1 MAWNIDLYYQ
11 RLVSIFGDNRIVRD
25 KTETTDENCQ
35 DLTHDRIL
43 LTGGGSPIM
52 ALMLANETHVLIRQ
66 GTYQT
71 WERLTDDNVNHAEEF
86 IRKLI
91 GRNGQLSEK
100 YVGIE
105 DKKWNLLDF
114 YDYACKLGYN
124 VTLDRDN
131 LEVFMHEKGTTAIKL
146 GHSTH
151 LISRKVANGSMQVP
165 WKDVTT
171 TMVNVTLTSVKMS
184 QDTQMLQNM
193 DVATCGQVM
202 EWLAKG
208 NGFIKVVNR
217 NYKGSVVSCTMECE
231 EKELN
236 DYITSNPKTRVWLR
250 RFDEKEWHDPTLAY
264 MFPHYMYPQGR
275 VKEN

>member
-11 RLVSIFGDNRIVRD
+11 RLVSIFGDIRIVRD

-43 LTGGGSPIM
+43 LTGGASPIK
-52 ALMLANETHVLIRQ
+52 ALLLANETHVLVRQ

-86 IRKLI
+86 IRNLI
-91 GRNGQLSEK
+91 GKNGQLSEK
-100 YVGIE
+100 YVGLE

-114 YDYACKLGYN
+114 YDYARNLGYP
-124 VTLDRDN
+124 VTLDKFN

-151 LISRKVANGSMQVP
+151 LISRRGANGGVQEP

-171 TMVNVTLTSVKMS
+171 SMVNETLTSVKMS
-184 QDTQMLQNM
+184 LDIQTLQNM
-193 DVATCGQVM
+193 DVATYGQVM

-208 NGFIKVVNR
+208 NGLLKMFRR
-217 NYKGSVVSCTMECE
+217 NYMSSSVSCAMECE
-231 EKELN
+231 EKELD
-236 DYITSNPKTRVWLR
+236 DYITSEPNTKVSLR
-250 RFDEKEWHDPTLAY
+250 RFGDKEWHDPTLAY
-264 MFPHYMYPQGR
+264 MYPQGR

>member
-11 RLVSIFGDNRIVRD
+11 RLKSIFGDNRIVRD

-52 ALMLANETHVLIRQ
+52 ALLLANETHVLVGQ
-66 GTYQT
+66 GVYQT
-71 WERLTDDNVNHAEEF
+71 WERLTDDNVNHAEKF
-86 IRKLI
+86 ILNLI
-91 GRNGQLSEK
+91 GMNGKLSET
-100 YVGIE
+100 YVGME

-114 YDYACKLGYN
+114 YDYANRLGYN
-124 VTLDRDN
+124 VTLDRYN

-151 LISRKVANGSMQVP
+151 LMSRKGAKGGMQVP
-165 WKDVTT
+165 WKYVTT
-171 TMVNVTLTSVKMS
+171 SMVNETLTSVKMS

-208 NGFIKVVNR
+208 NGFIKVFDR
-217 NYKGSVVSCTMECE
+217 NYKASAVSCTMECD

-236 DYITSNPKTRVWLR
+236 DYITINPKTRVWLR

-264 MFPHYMYPQGR
+264 MYPQGR

>member
-100 YVGIE
+100 YVGLE

-114 YDYACKLGYN
+114 YDYACKLGYP

-131 LEVFMHEKGTTAIKL
+131 LEVLMHEKGTTAIKL
-146 GHSTH
+146 GYSSH
-151 LISRKVANGSMQVP
+151 LISQRGANGGMRVP

-171 TMVNVTLTSVKMS
+171 SLVNKTLTSVKMS
-184 QDTQMLQNM
+184 QDTQK
-193 DVATCGQVM
+193 DS
-202 EWLAKG
+202 
-208 NGFIKVVNR
+208 KVGIS
-217 NYKGSVVSCTMECE
+217 KIS
-231 EKELN
+231 
-236 DYITSNPKTRVWLR
+236 P
-250 RFDEKEWHDPTLAY
+250 
-264 MFPHYMYPQGR
+264 
-275 VKEN
+275 

>member
-11 RLVSIFGDNRIVRD
+11 RLESIFGDIRIVRD

-43 LTGGGSPIM
+43 LTGGDSPIK
-52 ALMLANETHVLIRQ
+52 ALLLANEKHVLVGQ
-66 GTYQT
+66 GVYQT
-71 WERLTDDNVNHAEEF
+71 WERLTDDNVNHAEKF
-86 IRKLI
+86 IRNLI
-91 GRNGQLSEK
+91 GMDEK
-100 YVGIE
+100 LFETYVGME

-114 YDYACKLGYN
+114 YDYASRLGYN
-124 VTLDRDN
+124 VTLDRYN

-151 LISRKVANGSMQVP
+151 LISRKSVNGGIQVP

-171 TMVNVTLTSVKMS
+171 SMVNVTLTFVKMS
-184 QDTQMLQNM
+184 LDTQILQNM
-193 DVATCGQVM
+193 DVATYGQVM

-208 NGFIKVVNR
+208 NGIIKVFYR
-217 NYKGSVVSCTMECE
+217 YREASAVSCTIECE
-231 EKELN
+231 EQELN
-236 DYITSNPKTRVWLR
+236 DYITSDPKTRVWLR

-264 MFPHYMYPQGR
+264 MYPQGR